1 MRTTTIELQG
11 KEYLLCLS
19 LRGISNLEK
28 RYGGLENVTKI
39 MAKPNVGDA
48 IILLAE
54 MMNCGAKYAKLN
66 GIENPEPLSQE
77 ELEYGLDMADF
88 VPMMAK
94 IGETVR
100 LSMEREVEAL
110 PNENATAQV
119 SK

>member
-19 LRGISNLEK
+19 LQGIANLEK
-28 RYGGLENVTKI
+28 RYGGLENVPKV
-39 MAKPNVGDA
+39 MSKPNISDT

-54 MMNCGAKYAKLN
+54 MMNCGAKYAKKN

-77 ELEYGLDMADF
+77 ELGYGLDIEDF
-88 VPMMAK
+88 ALMLDKV
-94 IGETVR
+94 GETVR
-100 LSMEREVEAL
+100 LSTEHEIDII
-110 PNENATAQV
+110 PNQKATAPV

>member
-1 MRTTTIELQG
+1 MRTTTFELKG
-11 KEYLLCLS
+11 KDYILCLS
-19 LRGISNLEK
+19 LKGIANLSAY
-28 RYGGLENVTKI
+28 YGSLENASKAMTKPDI
-39 MAKPNVGDA
+39 CDA

-66 GIENPEPLSQE
+66 GIKNPEPLSQE

-100 LSMEREVEAL
+100 LSMEREVEAI
-110 PNENATAQV
+110 PNDKAAAQV

>member
-19 LRGISNLEK
+19 LQGISNLEK

-39 MAKPNVGDA
+39 MAKPNIGDA

-54 MMNCGAKYAKLN
+54 MMNCGAKYANKN
-66 GIENPEPLSQE
+66 DIENPEPLSE
-77 ELEYGLDMADF
+77 EMLGYGLDMADF

-100 LSMEREVEAL
+100 LSMEREVEAI
-110 PNENATAQV
+110 PNDKATAEI